1 MHAGGP
7 PPSSTTLVHVNQY
20 KEVVQEDLGK
30 KLLSEVV
37 GMQYGAEN
45 NTSCSVNN
53 KLAAEEEEP
62 PPLQTPLPN
71 KVAELEEEEG
81 KQQQHC
87 ESYTQSQTLTP
98 LIICCKKTRALECKQ
113 NGIAPCKQ
121 AVQETYI
128 VGISSF
134 YRVVYECC
142 CCCRCHHSSSSSAYH
157 NIKQ

>member
-1 MHAGGP
+1 MHAGDP
-7 PPSSTTLVHVNQY
+7 PPSSTTPVHVNQY
-20 KEVVQEDLGK
+20 KEVVQEELGK
-30 KLLSEVV
+30 KLLPEVV
-37 GMQYGAEN
+37 GMQHRAEN
-45 NTSCSVNN
+45 NTSCSINN
-53 KLAAEEEEP
+53 ELAEEEEP
-62 PPLQTPLPN
+62 PPLQTPLPS
-71 KVAELEEEEG
+71 KVAELEEGEG

-87 ESYTQSQTLTP
+87 ESYTESQALTP
-98 LIICCKKTRALECKQ
+98 LIICCKKTRGLECKQ

-142 CCCRCHHSSSSSAYH
+142 CCHHSSSSSSYH

>member
-7 PPSSTTLVHVNQY
+7 PHSSTTPVQVNQY

-30 KLLSEVV
+30 KLLPEVM
-37 GMQYGAEN
+37 GMLHGAEN
-45 NTSCSVNN
+45 NTSCSINN
-53 KLAAEEEEP
+53 TLAAEEEP
-62 PPLQTPLPN
+62 PPLQTLPN

-81 KQQQHC
+81 KQQQQQHC

-98 LIICCKKTRALECKQ
+98 LIICCKQTRALEYKQ

-128 VGISSF
+128 LGISSF
-134 YRVVYECC
+134 YRVVYKCSCC
-142 CCCRCHHSSSSSAYH
+142 CCCHHSSSSSSYH

>member
-1 MHAGGP
+1 MHAGGS
-7 PPSSTTLVHVNQY
+7 PPSSTTPVHVNQY

-30 KLLSEVV
+30 KLLPELV
-37 GMQYGAEN
+37 GMQHGAEN
-45 NTSCSVNN
+45 NTSCSINN
-53 KLAAEEEEP
+53 ELAAEEEP

-71 KVAELEEEEG
+71 KVAELEVEG

-87 ESYTQSQTLTP
+87 ESYTQSQALTP
-98 LIICCKKTRALECKQ
+98 SIICCKKTRGLECKQ
-113 NGIAPCKQ
+113 NSIAPCKQ

-142 CCCRCHHSSSSSAYH
+142 CCCCCCCHHSSSSSSYH

>member
-1 MHAGGP
+1 MHAGDP
-7 PPSSTTLVHVNQY
+7 PPSSTTPVHVNQY
-20 KEVVQEDLGK
+20 KEVVQEELGK
-30 KLLSEVV
+30 KLLPEVV
-37 GMQYGAEN
+37 GMQHRAEN
-45 NTSCSVNN
+45 NTSCSINN
-53 KLAAEEEEP
+53 ELAEEEP
-62 PPLQTPLPN
+62 PPLQTPLPS
-71 KVAELEEEEG
+71 KVAELEEGEG

-87 ESYTQSQTLTP
+87 ESYTESQALTP
-98 LIICCKKTRALECKQ
+98 LIICCKKRRGLECKQ

-142 CCCRCHHSSSSSAYH
+142 CCHHSSSSSSYH